1 MKAGK
6 IRTAMVM
13 VAAMMISSA
22 LWAAPNSHATNCQ
35 PVSKTDGAIWGGTG
49 GPLKSSSA
57 PACGSTQITLSG
69 NQTRSENGHE
79 LAYAFGKLL
88 SGLKGSFEGAVW
100 GGGGYV
106 PPPK

>member
-6 IRTAMVM
+6 IRKAAMVM
-13 VAAMMISSA
+13 VTAMMISSV
-22 LWAAPNSHATNCQ
+22 LWAAPSSHSGNCQ
-35 PVSKTDGAIWGGTG
+35 LVSKTDGAIWGGTG

-69 NQTRSENGHE
+69 DQTRSENGHG

-88 SGLKGSFEGAVW
+88 SGLKGSLEGAIW
-100 GGGGYV
+100 GGGGQ
-106 PPPK
+106 PPR

>member
-22 LWAAPNSHATNCQ
+22 LWAAPSFHSNSCQ

-57 PACGSTQITLSG
+57 PACGSTSITLSG
-69 NQTRSENGHE
+69 NQTRSENDHG

-88 SGLKGSFEGAVW
+88 SGLKGSLEGAIW
-100 GGGGYV
+100 GGGGQ
-106 PPPK
+106 PPR